1 MVLEPVRLIVTRL
14 SLGKKNHGFYGLP
27 WDVKKEVEGGQEKAW
42 ETAEACRTPALYK
55 ETFSIKR
62 LLI

>member
-1 MVLEPVRLIVTRL
+1 MIVTRL